1 MRGYVPLLLLLA
13 AIWGSSYLFI
23 KVAVRDVPP
32 AAMVELR
39 LLFAVPLLL
48 GYLASQVG
56 GRRALSELRRVGRV
70 GVVLGI
76 ANAAVPFTLIAWGEQ
91 HVDSGIAAIA
101 NATVPIF
108 VVLLAL
114 HYRPEERISR
124 LQAAGIVL
132 GLVGVAVL
140 AGFNPTGGWWAVAGT
155 LAVVLS
161 SVSYAAAN
169 LYAGKRVGNLA
180 TGPVLA
186 AASMLAA
193 LVLLAPLALLRL
205 PAATPS
211 PQAIASIAALGLI
224 GTALAQIVFYRML
237 RLYGSAR
244 SSLVAYLLPV
254 TALAYGA
261 VLLDEPVTGA
271 TLAGL
276 VLILAGVAIGSG
288 RVRVAWPR

>member
-1 MRGYVPLLLLLA
+1 VRGYVPLLLLLA

-39 LLFAVPLLL
+39 LLFAVPVLLV
-48 GYLASQVG
+48 YLASQVG
-56 GRRALSELRRVGRV
+56 GSKALSELRRVGRV
-70 GVVLGI
+70 GVVLGL
-76 ANAAVPFTLIAWGEQ
+76 ANAALPFTLIAWGEQ

-114 HYRPEERISR
+114 RFRPDDRVTR
-124 LQAAGIVL
+124 LQAAGIAM

-161 SVSYAAAN
+161 SVSYAASN
-169 LYAGKRVGNLA
+169 LYAGKRVGTLA

-193 LVLLAPLALLRL
+193 LVLLAPFALLRL

-211 PQAIASIAALGLI
+211 WKAIASIAALGLL

-271 TLAGL
+271 TLGGL

-288 RVRVAWPR
+288 RLKVAWPW

>member
-23 KVAVRDVPP
+23 RVAVRDVAP

-39 LLFAVPLLL
+39 LVFAVPLLV
-48 GYLASQVG
+48 GYLVRQIG
-56 GRRALSELRRVGRV
+56 GRRALEELRRVGRS
-70 GVVLGI
+70 GLVLGF
-76 ANAAVPFTLIAWGEQ
+76 ANAALPFTLIAWGEQ
-91 HVDSGIAAIA
+91 HIDSGVAAIA

-108 VVLLAL
+108 VVVLAL
-114 HYRPEERISR
+114 HYRPEERVTR

-155 LAVVLS
+155 LAVVLA

-169 LYAGKRVGNLA
+169 LYAGRRVGRLA
-180 TGPVLA
+180 SGPVLA
-186 AASMLAA
+186 SASMLAA

-205 PAATPS
+205 PASTPS
-211 PQAIASIAALGLI
+211 WQAVASIAALGIL
-224 GTALAQIVFYRML
+224 GTAVAQVFFYRLL

-244 SSLVAYLLPV
+244 ASLVAYLLPV
-254 TALAYGA
+254 SALLYGA
-261 VLLDEPVTGA
+261 VLLDEPVTAA
-271 TLAGL
+271 TLGGL